1 MANFVFTTYI
11 TIDAENYDEACSW
24 FDYQMSLTQLKD
36 IYVPEIE
43 EVA

>member
-24 FDYQMSLTQLKD
+24 FDYQMKQTQLKD